1 MQRGE
6 PWMSQQPDGTA
17 VAQVSDEVMRKT
29 LDSVAVEPKNGS
41 GGIST
46 DVTLEPSMASPRL
59 IPAPES
65 PPLSVQLPPESTV
78 EDAEQPSASFDR
90 NCAPSQA
97 PVSDPTNHD

>member
-1 MQRGE
+1 MQRGD
-6 PWMSQQPDGTA
+6 PWMSQQPDDTA

-59 IPAPES
+59 IPVPDS
-65 PPLSVQLPPESTV
+65 PPLLLQLRPETEL
-78 EDAEQPSASFDR
+78 EDTWGDACLF
-90 NCAPSQA
+90 
-97 PVSDPTNHD
+97 